1 MNNTI
6 RVVLADDHVFV
17 RDGIKS
23 LLENEANIEV
33 VGEATDGLEALKMVE
48 TTHPDLLILDIRM
61 PNLTGIE
68 VVEKLRSQNNLVKI
82 VMLSMHE
89 SEEYV
94 LKSIKAGADGYLL
107 KGSSKEEFLKALH
120 TVSNGGKYFSG
131 DISSILIGQLT
142 HPTAVQETKPA
153 QEDELMITKRE
164 KEILKLLLSGKGNKE
179 IAEALDIPI
188 DFLADSLDIDERS
201 RYELEDNVK
210 LIVIKTPAENNS
222 FNDSDA
228 FYITIPI
235 CIILTHNQIVTVNSF
250 DNGAIKK
257 FLNTFQNR
265 HPDKRNMMVLK
276 VSRLQAIMW
285 IGWQSLTNFSLPVDY
300 LRSVPIF

>member
-23 LLENEANIEV
+23 LLENEANITV
-33 VGEATDGLEALKMVE
+33 VGEATDGLEAL
-48 TTHPDLLILDIRM
+48 TAIDQLQPDLLILDIRM

-68 VVEKLRSQNNLVKI
+68 VVEQLRSKNNQVKI

-142 HPTAVQETKPA
+142 NTKQSLETK
-153 QEDELMITKRE
+153 QTLDEELLITKRE

-179 IAEALDIPI
+179 IAEALDI
-188 DFLADSLDIDERS
+188 SKR
-201 RYELEDNVK
+201 
-210 LIVIKTPAENNS
+210 TAEVHR
-222 FNDSDA
+222 FN
-228 FYITIPI
+228 
-235 CIILTHNQIVTVNSF
+235 LM
-250 DNGAIKK
+250 KK
-257 FLNTFQNR
+257 
-265 HPDKRNMMVLK
+265 LK
-276 VSRLQAIMW
+276 VKNLMELSNKATEY
-285 IGWQSLTNFSLPVDY
+285 SLL
-300 LRSVPIF
+300 

>member
-1 MNNTI
+1 MSNPI

-33 VGEATDGLEALKMVE
+33 VGEATDGLEALKSVE
-48 TTHPDLLILDIRM
+48 INQPDLLILDIRM

-107 KGSSKEEFLKALH
+107 KGSSKEEFLKALN
-120 TVSNGGKYFSG
+120 TVSEGGKYFSG

-142 HPTAVQETKPA
+142 HPTTFSETK
-153 QEDELMITKRE
+153 QLISDEMMITKRE
-164 KEILKLLLSGKGNKE
+164 KEILTLLLSGKGNKE
-179 IAEALDIPI
+179 IAEALDI
-188 DFLADSLDIDERS
+188 SKR
-201 RYELEDNVK
+201 
-210 LIVIKTPAENNS
+210 TAEVHR
-222 FNDSDA
+222 FN
-228 FYITIPI
+228 
-235 CIILTHNQIVTVNSF
+235 LM
-250 DNGAIKK
+250 KK
-257 FLNTFQNR
+257 
-265 HPDKRNMMVLK
+265 LK
-276 VSRLQAIMW
+276 VKNLIELSNKALE
-285 IGWQSLTNFSLPVDY
+285 FSLV
-300 LRSVPIF
+300 

>member
-1 MNNTI
+1 MSNTI

-23 LLENEANIEV
+23 LLENEANIQV
-33 VGEATDGLEALKMVE
+33 VGEATDGLEALKIVE
-48 TTHPDLLILDIRM
+48 ITKPDLLILDIRM

-120 TVSNGGKYFSG
+120 TVVNDGKYFSG
-131 DISSILIGQLT
+131 DISSILINQLSN
-142 HPTAVQETKPA
+142 PKASIETK
-153 QEDELMITKRE
+153 QTIEEDMMITKRE

-179 IAEALDIPI
+179 IAEALDI
-188 DFLADSLDIDERS
+188 SKR
-201 RYELEDNVK
+201 
-210 LIVIKTPAENNS
+210 TAEVHR
-222 FNDSDA
+222 FN
-228 FYITIPI
+228 
-235 CIILTHNQIVTVNSF
+235 LM
-250 DNGAIKK
+250 KK
-257 FLNTFQNR
+257 
-265 HPDKRNMMVLK
+265 LK
-276 VSRLQAIMW
+276 VKNLMELSNKATEY
-285 IGWQSLTNFSLPVDY
+285 SLL
-300 LRSVPIF
+300 

>member
-1 MNNTI
+1 MSEII

-33 VGEATDGLEALKMVE
+33 VGEATDGVEALKVVQTE
-48 TTHPDLLILDIRM
+48 QPDLLILDIRM

-107 KGSSKEEFLKALH
+107 KGSSKEEFMKAVH
-120 TVSNGGKYFSG
+120 TIANGGKYFSG
-131 DISSILIGQLT
+131 DISSILISQLSN
-142 HPTAVQETKPA
+142 PIASLETKPTVE
-153 QEDELMITKRE
+153 EDLMITKRE

-179 IAEALDIPI
+179 IAEALDI
-188 DFLADSLDIDERS
+188 SKR
-201 RYELEDNVK
+201 
-210 LIVIKTPAENNS
+210 TAEVHR
-222 FNDSDA
+222 FN
-228 FYITIPI
+228 
-235 CIILTHNQIVTVNSF
+235 LM
-250 DNGAIKK
+250 KK
-257 FLNTFQNR
+257 
-265 HPDKRNMMVLK
+265 LK
-276 VSRLQAIMW
+276 VKNLIELSNKA
-285 IGWQSLTNFSLPVDY
+285 NEFSL
-300 LRSVPIF
+300 L